1 MKIGN
6 WLQKTTDKTPWKK
19 VIIIQMKVENKKKK
33 YNTLSNRSSIGAR
46 LKKIVNKQTLKKLQK
61 IFIIISEAI

>member
-46 LKKIVNKQTLKKLQK
+46 LKK
-61 IFIIISEAI
+61 